1 MKKGTTLSL
10 FQVKTLTKL
19 LMIMRLTPFLM
30 VFGVFQ
36 LRQPLFAYGLFTQH
50 GKYIMRSISQS

>member
-10 FQVKTLTKL
+10 FSGKKTLTKL
-19 LMIMRLTPFLM
+19 LMIMRLTLILM

-36 LRQPLFAYGLFTQH
+36 LQAMLY
-50 GKYIMRSISQS
+50 SQDGICHD